1 MAYFYRRWETQRSRF
16 GDLVV
21 LTFLIVQSLD
31 GIFTYLGVSFWGLE
45 IEANPIVSST
55 VGIFGLA
62 GGLAAMKLVA
72 AAFGMVLHLNRLFNN
87 NDVWCATRN
96 FFDRLRYAAQ
106 GRAKIRNID
115 HG

>member
-72 AAFGMVLHLNRLFNN
+72 AAFGMVLHLNRLHNAVAILTAVYFLTAILPWTAIFLTN
-87 NDVWCATRN
+87 
-96 FFDRLRYAAQ
+96 
-106 GRAKIRNID
+106 
-115 HG
+115 